1 MHTVGA
7 RVEKT
12 SGKLTLLRWV
22 ALVVGSMIWVGAFNL
37 PSDMSRDAGPG
48 AIVIDWIITGV
59 GVIVLAFVYRGL
71 AAKARFSTLAPK
83 PMSWARAGSSWLSKL
98 GARPTV

>member
-22 ALVVGSMIWVGAFNL
+22 ALVVGSIIWVGAFNL

-59 GVIVLAFVYRGL
+59 GVIMLAFVYRGL
-71 AAKARFSTLAPK
+71 AAKARPQLWPLSLCRGQEPVLPGSRARGSTK
-83 PMSWARAGSSWLSKL
+83 
-98 GARPTV
+98 T